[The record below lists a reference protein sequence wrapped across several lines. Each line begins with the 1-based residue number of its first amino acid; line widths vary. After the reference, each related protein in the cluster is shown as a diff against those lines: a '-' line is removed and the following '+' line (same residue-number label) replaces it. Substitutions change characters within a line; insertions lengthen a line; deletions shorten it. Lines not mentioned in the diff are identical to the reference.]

1 MKKFLQSRRAHDV
14 AAAAL
19 AVLATSLGLAAC
31 GGGGGGSSAA
41 VVLPP
46 PPATGNLTGTAGGTI
61 AENASSGA
69 ATIQWSVSNPV
80 SPKVVVGTTTLS
92 TSASGKQT
100 VTLGQGAT
108 AVALSDAAL
117 SLATVSISM
126 DCIAPTVWDG
136 NACTRPVLHY
146 AETVYAV
153 WTLGRVY
160 KVAVGGVKVEVTNK
174 TSHPFAFNCELGKVL
189 DDGRKLARCVDPAD
203 GKRYPLAINPV
214 DNTMSDF
221 KEAVPSD
228 VNWVNVQTD
237 GVHYPFW
244 AREALT
250 TAGAYYVDNLDTS
263 TIHFKD
269 LNGVVTTAVAGTF
282 AIDGSISVL
291 QTAPKK

>member
-1 MKKFLQSRRAHDV
+1 MWLRPRSPSWPLHLGWP
-14 AAAAL
+14 L
-19 AVLATSLGLAAC
+19 AVAEAEARQWLWFS
-31 GGGGGGSSAA
+31 
-41 VVLPP
+41 

-108 AVALSDAAL
+108 AIALSDGAL
-117 SLATVSISM
+117 ALATLSVSM
-126 DCIAPTVWDG
+126 DCVAPTVWDG

-174 TSHPFAFNCELGKVL
+174 TSHPFAGNCELGKVL

-203 GKRYPLAINPV
+203 GKRYPLAINPM
-214 DNTMSDF
+214 DNTMSNYTGV
-221 KEAVPSD
+221 VPVD
-228 VNWVNVQTD
+228 VNWVYLAT
-237 GVHYPFW
+237 GGAHYPFW
-244 AREALT
+244 SNETLT
-250 TAGAYYVDNLDTS
+250 STGTYYVEGLRNSILL
-263 TIHFKD
+263 FQD

-282 AIDGSISVL
+282 AVDGSIFNL
-291 QTAPKK
+291 QTVPKK